1 MSNLKPVSCRDVRM
15 VLTGVLQRN
24 PFTSCSQ
31 LVFASAFA
39 PYNFDDFSQA
49 KGSFHGSFFS

>member
-1 MSNLKPVSCRDVRM
+1 MSNLKPVSCRPVR
-15 VLTGVLQRN
+15 N
-24 PFTSCSQ
+24 
-31 LVFASAFA
+31 LVFGSAFA